1 MNSANCPYKLGLIT
15 FSTVLV
21 SIVSVAVVAFG
32 PFPGAK
38 KGLSSK
44 DASQTARTTPRHLLV
59 KVPSIPA
66 GIRKVVCLKLSLRV
80 GRLAWNAGLVALR
93 GELNVVNEVRPE
105 FLRSLLLACCGKV
118 KPFRV
123 ERIYRELEA
132 GLSRSA

>member
-1 MNSANCPYKLGLIT
+1 MPARPRALRRDTC
-15 FSTVLV
+15 
-21 SIVSVAVVAFG
+21 
-32 PFPGAK
+32 
-38 KGLSSK
+38 LSKS
-44 DASQTARTTPRHLLV
+44 P
-59 KVPSIPA
+59 PSPLEFEN
-66 GIRKVVCLKLSLRV
+66 VVCLKLSLRV